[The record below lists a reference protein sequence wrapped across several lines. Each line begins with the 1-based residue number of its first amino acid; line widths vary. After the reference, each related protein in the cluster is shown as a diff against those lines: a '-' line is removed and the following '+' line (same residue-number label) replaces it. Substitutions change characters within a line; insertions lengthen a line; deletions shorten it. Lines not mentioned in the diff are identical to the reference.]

1 MGFDTNADIEKFYA
15 NRFALRDVVKIG
27 GKSYLVSTV
36 ELPPSPY
43 GAPYET
49 MIFDANEDG
58 GAANYIERFCDRYD
72 TQEEAQQGHAHALK
86 FSEDDLHPNYGEE

>member
-1 MGFDTNADIEKFYA
+1 
-15 NRFALRDVVKIG
+15 
-27 GKSYLVSTV
+27 
-36 ELPPSPY
+36 
-43 GAPYET
+43 

-86 FSEDDLHPNYGEE
+86 LSVDDLYPNYGEE